1 MQKLEMFL
9 WEALKWLEGVENT
22 QKKWCPMIYCNDD
35 ETQQHLLMDCYRAKW
50 VLDKLKVYGVNF
62 KLSYKSVTYCI
73 IDDVLSEKHKEL
85 IQIIICIVYFKLW
98 KTRCCMVLQQTV
110 INSDDM
116 CKQVLIELRK
126 KKNFRPQTAPSLE
139 HSELVNYS
147 TLWKTLCTGCTLL
160 AVLMCTGLFIGLSL
174 LLF

>member
-1 MQKLEMFL
+1 
-9 WEALKWLEGVENT
+9 
-22 QKKWCPMIYCNDD
+22 MIHCNDD
-35 ETQQHLLMDCYRAKW
+35 DTLQHLLMDCYRAKEVW
-50 VLDKLKVYGVNF
+50 DKLKVYGVNF

-147 TLWKTLCTGCTLL
+147 TL
-160 AVLMCTGLFIGLSL
+160 
-174 LLF
+174 